1 LAFPVKNASLRP
13 VLSADASLF
22 RQTANREVAV
32 GDRAGRDAGLTA
44 APAGTAGP
52 VEPAE
57 RIDKRVADV
66 RDAVADVRHGAT
78 VLIAGFGESGVP
90 RALIDALIE
99 QGASG
104 LTVVANN
111 AGSGDHGVAA
121 LLRARRVR
129 RVICS
134 YPRSSGSVW
143 FERRHAEGAVELEVV
158 PQGTLSERI
167 RAAGAGIPA
176 FYTPTGLGTDLAA
189 GKETRRFGDR
199 EYVLEAALPGDLA
212 LIRARRA
219 DRWGNLIYHSVAR
232 NYGPTMAA
240 AAALTV
246 AEVAEPIG
254 EPGDLDPEQIITPGI
269 YVDRLVY
276 APDPRERRG

>member
-1 LAFPVKNASLRP
+1 V
-13 VLSADASLF
+13 SACHS
-22 RQTANREVAV
+22 REGV
-32 GDRAGRDAGLTA
+32 
-44 APAGTAGP
+44 
-52 VEPAE
+52 
-57 RIDKRVADV
+57 IDKRASTALEAIAGV
-66 RDAVADVRHGAT
+66 RDGAT
-78 VLIAGFGESGVP
+78 ILVGGFGEAGVP
-90 RALIDALIE
+90 YRLIDALLD
-99 QGASG
+99 QGCTD

-111 AGSGDHGVAA
+111 AGSGERGVAA

-129 RVICS
+129 RLICS

-143 FERRHAEGAVELEVV
+143 FEKRYAEGTVELEVI

-176 FYTPTGLGTDLAA
+176 FYTPTGAGTELCA
-189 GKETRRFGDR
+189 GRETRRFGGRD
-199 EYVLEAALPGDLA
+199 YLLEHALPGDVA

-246 AEVAEPIG
+246 AEVSEPIA
-254 EPGDLDPEQIITPGI
+254 EPGDLDPEHIVTPGI
-269 YVDRLVY
+269 YVDRVVY
-276 APDPRERRG
+276 EPVPLPEGL